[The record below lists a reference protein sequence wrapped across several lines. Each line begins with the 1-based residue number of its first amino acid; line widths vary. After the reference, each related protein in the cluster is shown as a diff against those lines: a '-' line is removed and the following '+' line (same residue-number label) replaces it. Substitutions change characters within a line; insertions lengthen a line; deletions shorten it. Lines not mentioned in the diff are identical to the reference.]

1 MFDLFSSL
9 QYILSSKTRK
19 VIFLNYF
26 QIIEKIYY
34 IWYMNKKI
42 ENKKKKKLSFS
53 INEKLL
59 SKLNEYLEKEDL
71 GKRSK
76 YIEKLIRDD
85 MGKRGKNID
94 KEF

>member
-1 MFDLFSSL
+1 
-9 QYILSSKTRK
+9 
-19 VIFLNYF
+19 
-26 QIIEKIYY
+26 
-34 IWYMNKKI
+34 MNKKI